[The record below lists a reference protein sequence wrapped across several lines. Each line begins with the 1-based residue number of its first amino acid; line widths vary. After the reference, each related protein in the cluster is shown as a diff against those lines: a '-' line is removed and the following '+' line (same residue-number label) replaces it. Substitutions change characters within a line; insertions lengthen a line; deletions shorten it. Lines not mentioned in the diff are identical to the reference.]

1 MIKSVEIISQGPL
14 GTLLGM
20 SGPKGCYGQFFI
32 RWHISQPIIYF
43 LTNVVIL
50 DHQ

>member
-1 MIKSVEIISQGPL
+1 MIKFVDIISQGPL

-20 SGPKGCYGQFFI
+20 SGPKYYYGQFLI
-32 RWHISQPIIYF
+32 RWHISQPVMYF

>member
-1 MIKSVEIISQGPL
+1 MIKSIEIISQGPL
-14 GTLLGM
+14 GILLGM
-20 SGPKGCYGQFFI
+20 SGPKGYYTQFFI
-32 RWHISQPIIYF
+32 YWHISQPIMYF